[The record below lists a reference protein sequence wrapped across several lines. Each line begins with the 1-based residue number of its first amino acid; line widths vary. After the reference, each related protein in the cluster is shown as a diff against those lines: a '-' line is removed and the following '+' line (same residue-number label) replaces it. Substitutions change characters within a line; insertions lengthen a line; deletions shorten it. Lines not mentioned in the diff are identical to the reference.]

1 MYIFFILGKFGIIW
15 FSEYY
20 HFQVLRKSFELWY
33 GTTLSHEKKFQ
44 IFFSF
49 SYTSDQGLGGKSIP
63 LVRNLQRWLLYPPN
77 PKDSKLLAYKNQVQF
92 LHFNFPPPPQKRLI
106 WHGHILHYKKN
117 CGKGEGVGIVYNHK
131 MRENS
136 RNWERKNYLSKDPL
150 CWNHYWEW
158 KPIQVLPSIGNTIH
172 LFH

>member
-1 MYIFFILGKFGIIW
+1 MIWDYIIPWEKLSNFFFFFIYIW
-15 FSEYY
+15 SRTW
-20 HFQVLRKSFELWY
+20 RK
-33 GTTLSHEKKFQ
+33 
-44 IFFSF
+44 IN
-49 SYTSDQGLGGKSIP
+49 TSCQEPPKVAAFP
-63 LVRNLQRWLLYPPN
+63 PPPPN

-92 LHFNFPPPPQKRLI
+92 LHFNFPPPPQKTLI
-106 WHGHILHYKKN
+106 WHRHILHYKKN

-131 MRENS
+131 MQEIS
-136 RNWERKNYLSKDPL
+136 RNWERNNYLSKDPL